1 MMKRRI
7 AVVLLALLLG
17 LAGMPSA
24 HAAAVTGQEPG
35 KAWPEV
41 TRFSAAPVDLTVQ
54 LTPPNPYND
63 PLPGEL
69 PHGGVDGYT
78 VTVARVTGVDLST
91 TAGLDA
97 AAGLNVGDISDG
109 QLVEATSARTSSTGA
124 VQFSNLTPGLYL
136 VRTAAPADPTHSYF
150 AVEPMLLLLPTA
162 NGSAWNRRVVVDAK
176 NVPASPG
183 ASATPT
189 TSGPSATPGSPSG
202 KLPWTGA
209 NVTGAVI
216 IAAVLLGAGFLLRR
230 KNREVSH
237 A

>member
-124 VQFSNLTPGLYL
+124 VQFSNLTPG
-136 VRTAAPADPTHSYF
+136 
-150 AVEPMLLLLPTA
+150 
-162 NGSAWNRRVVVDAK
+162 
-176 NVPASPG
+176 
-183 ASATPT
+183 
-189 TSGPSATPGSPSG
+189 SPSG